1 MCEFAAERMYGVFQL
16 NLYRGPPCGDCG
28 LIDARSPVLRWYRTI
43 PPFWLS
49 AYTWSGSFGSTRHT
63 YPSPPLSE
71 ITSSLIGPPPRRLM
85 LGSPQHPLSCSPPYT
100 QYGFLLHTATW

>member
-1 MCEFAAERMYGVFQL
+1 MYGVFQL
-16 NLYRGPPCGDCG
+16 NRYGAAPWRAIG
-28 LIDARSPVLRWYRTI
+28 LIEARSPVRRLYRTM

-49 AYTWSGSFGSTRHT
+49 AYTWSGSLGSTRHT

-71 ITSSLIGPPPRRLM
+71 MTSSLIGPPPCRLM
-85 LGSPQHPLSCSPPYT
+85 LGSPQHPLSWSPPYT